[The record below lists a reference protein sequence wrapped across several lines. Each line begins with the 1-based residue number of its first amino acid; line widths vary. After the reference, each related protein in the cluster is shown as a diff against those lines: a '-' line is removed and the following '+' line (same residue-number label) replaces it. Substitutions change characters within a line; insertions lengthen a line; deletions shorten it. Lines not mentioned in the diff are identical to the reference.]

1 MQFEVMGQNYFL
13 HFVAEEG
20 QWFLFKPTFQGVE
33 RIAVADDTALPI
45 LGGVIIPFEYDGRT
59 KLN

>member
-1 MQFEVMGQNYFL
+1 MGQNYFL